1 MALLPSLVRTND
13 MCVGCNRCISV
24 CPVLN
29 ANVTVMTENG
39 PRIEVNRDACIN
51 CGSCFDACDH
61 HARTYDDDTERFFA
75 DLKAGKKISII
86 LAPAFL
92 ANYPKEYGSVLGGL
106 KNAGVNRMVSVSYGA
121 DITTWAYIK
130 YLTTNP
136 LEGAISQPCPAVV
149 NYIEKYVPELLP
161 KLVPVH
167 SPMMCT
173 AIYLKKYE
181 NLTDDL
187 AFISPCIAKKL
198 EIDDPNTKGYVTYN
212 VTFDNLMN
220 YVREH
225 NMLKE
230 WQNDEIEYGLG
241 AVYPTP
247 GGLKENVFWFCGE
260 DVVIRQIEGEKRV
273 YRYLDE
279 YSKRVQAGKELPFLV
294 DALNCGEGCL
304 YGTAV
309 EESKLASEDAF
320 YEMARIRA
328 RVRDFYNKK
337 TTGKK
342 EKKLGNVSTKEERLA
357 ELNSAFAK
365 LDVKDF
371 MRKYSNHS
379 ADVKILCPNE
389 QEKEEIFCSLH
400 KYTPESRR
408 VDCASCGYDTCEEMV
423 KAIYNKCNHK
433 SNCVQYEKS
442 KILEDKKKLEQ
453 MREAAIEKNEQIA
466 KFIEQDFEQ
475 LELSV
480 NEVAAGNQQTAGESE
495 VIQATMVTISNFCDE
510 LKESLREIEGMLERL
525 EQDNQNITAITRKTN
540 LLALN
545 ASVEAARAGEAGK
558 GFSVVASEIKVLSES
573 SAVATKSST
582 ENKLQI
588 SGAINEISQ
597 RAEQLQA
604 SIKGANEQVLEL
616 SARAQEI
623 SAATETLQSISE
635 SVKEKMKE
643 LE

>member
-1 MALLPSLVRTND
+1 MSLIQSLVQTND
-13 MCVGCNRCISV
+13 RCVGCNRCISV

-39 PRIEVNRDACIN
+39 PRIDVNRSACVN
-51 CGSCFDACDH
+51 CGACFDACDH
-61 HARTYDDDTERFFA
+61 HARTYEDDTERFFA
-75 DLKAGKKISII
+75 DLAAGKRISII

-106 KNAGVNRMVSVSYGA
+106 KKAGVNRIVSVSYGA
-121 DITTWAYIK
+121 DITTWAYIN
-130 YLTTNP
+130 YLTQNKMD
-136 LEGAISQPCPAVV
+136 GAISQPCPAVV

-173 AIYLKKYE
+173 AVYLKKYE
-181 NLTDDL
+181 KLPDAL

-198 EIDDPNTKGYVTYN
+198 EINDPNTGGMIEYN
-212 VTFDNLMN
+212 VTFDCLMKYARSHNLFGS
-220 YVREH
+220 VSE
-225 NMLKE
+225 
-230 WQNDEIEYGLG
+230 DEIEYGLG

-279 YSKRVQAGKELPFLV
+279 YSKRVMDGKELPFLV

-309 EESKLASEDAF
+309 EESKSKSEDAF

-337 TTGKK
+337 KK
-342 EKKLGNVSTKEERLA
+342 TRKKDSMVSTKEERLA
-357 ELNSAFAK
+357 ELNAAFAK
-365 LDVKDF
+365 LDIKDF
-371 MRKYSNHS
+371 LRKYTDHS
-379 ADVKILCPNE
+379 AEVKISEPTE
-389 QEKEEIFCSLH
+389 QEKEEIFLSLH
-400 KYTPESRR
+400 KYTEKDRC

-423 KAIYNKCNHK
+423 RAIHNKCNHK

-442 KILEDKKKLEQ
+442 TILEDKEQLEK
-453 MREAAIEKNEQIA
+453 MRVAASEKNEQIA
-466 KFIEQDFEQ
+466 RFVERDFEQ

-480 NEVAAGNQQTAGESE
+480 NEVAAGNQQTAEDSE
-495 VIQATMVTISNFCDE
+495 VIQNTMITIANFCEE
-510 LKESLREIEGMLERL
+510 LETSLREIEGMLDRL
-525 EQDNQNITAITRKTN
+525 EKENQSITAIAKKTN

-558 GFSVVASEIKVLSES
+558 GFSVVASEIKELSES
-573 SAVATKSST
+573 SSEATKNST
-582 ENKLQI
+582 SNKVQM
-588 SGAINEISQ
+588 SEAIKKIAE
-597 RAEQLQA
+597 RADVLQA
-604 SIKGANEQVLEL
+604 SIVEANEQVLGM
-616 SARAQEI
+616 SARVEEI
-623 SAATETLQSISE
+623 AAATETLQSISV
-635 SVKEKMKE
+635 SVKEKMRE

>member
-1 MALLPSLVRTND
+1 MSLVPSFVQTNEH
-13 MCVGCNRCISV
+13 CVGCNRCISV

-29 ANVTVMTENG
+29 ANVTVMTEKG
-39 PRIEVNRDACIN
+39 PRIDVNQAACVN
-51 CGSCFDACDH
+51 CGACFDACDH
-61 HARTYDDDTERFFA
+61 HARIYEDDTERFFA
-75 DLKAGKKISII
+75 DLAAGKKISIL

-106 KNAGVNRMVSVSYGA
+106 KRAGVNRIVSVSYGA
-121 DITTWAYIK
+121 DITTWAYID
-130 YLTTNP
+130 YLTKNK

-181 NLTDDL
+181 KLSDAL

-198 EIDDPNTKGYVTYN
+198 EICDPNTGGMVEYN
-212 VTFDNLMN
+212 VTFDKLME
-220 YVREH
+220 YVRSH
-225 NMLKE
+225 KLFGSIAA
-230 WQNDEIEYGLG
+230 DEIEYGLG

-260 DVVIRQIEGEKRV
+260 DVVIRQIEGEKKV

-279 YSKRVQAGKELPFLV
+279 YNRRVKAGKELPFLV
-294 DALNCGEGCL
+294 DALNCSEGCL

-309 EESKLASEDAF
+309 EESKLGNEAAF

-328 RVRDFYNKK
+328 NVRNFYDKK
-337 TTGKK
+337 RKGRKK
-342 EKKLGNVSTKEERLA
+342 ESKESTKEERLA
-357 ELNSAFAK
+357 ELNAAFAK
-365 LDVKDF
+365 LDRKDF
-371 MRKYSNHS
+371 QRTYTDHS
-379 ADVKILCPNE
+379 LQVKILEPNQ
-389 QEKEEIFCSLH
+389 QEKEKIFLSLH
-400 KYTPESRR
+400 KYTESDRC

-423 KAIYNKCNHK
+423 RAIYNQCNDK

-442 KILEDKKKLEQ
+442 TILEDKEKLEQ
-453 MREAAIEKNEQIA
+453 LRVAAAEKNEQIA
-466 KFIEQDFEQ
+466 RFVEKDFEQ

-480 NEVAAGNQQTAGESE
+480 SEVVAENQQNASESE
-495 VIQATMVTISNFCDE
+495 RIQNTMIAIANFCEE
-510 LKESLREIEGMLERL
+510 LETSLREIEDIL
-525 EQDNQNITAITRKTN
+525 EQLEKENRSITAIAKKTS
-540 LLALN
+540 LLSLN

-558 GFSVVASEIKVLSES
+558 GFSVVASEIKELSAAS
-573 SAVATKSST
+573 SEATKSS
-582 ENKLQI
+582 ELNKIQMSEALRRIAARADVLQKSI
-588 SGAINEISQ
+588 GEANAQMSGM
-597 RAEQLQA
+597 
-604 SIKGANEQVLEL
+604 
-616 SARAQEI
+616 SARVEEI
-623 SAATETLQSISE
+623 AAATETLQKISV

>member
-1 MALLPSLVRTND
+1 MALLASLVRTND
-13 MCVGCNRCISV
+13 ACVGCNRCISV
-24 CPVLN
+24 CPVLS
-29 ANVTVMTENG
+29 ANITVMTEKG

-61 HARTYDDDTERFFA
+61 HARTYEDDTERFFA

-106 KNAGVNRMVSVSYGA
+106 KAAGVNRMVSVSYGA
-121 DITTWAYIK
+121 DITTWAYIN
-130 YLTTNP
+130 YLTKNE
-136 LEGAISQPCPAVV
+136 LEGAISQPCPAIV
-149 NYIEKYVPELLP
+149 NYIEKYTPDLVK

-181 NLTDDL
+181 NLADDL

-198 EIDDPNTKGYVTYN
+198 EINDPNTKGFVKYN
-212 VTFDNLMN
+212 VTFDNLMK
-220 YVREH
+220 YVRDHKLMKQWES
-225 NMLKE
+225 
-230 WQNDEIEYGLG
+230 DEIEYGLG

-260 DVVIRQIEGEKRV
+260 DVVIRQIEGEKRA

-279 YSKRVQAGKELPFLV
+279 YSKRVKEGKELPFLV

-309 EESKLASEDAF
+309 EEDKLNDEDAF

-328 RVRDFYNKK
+328 RVRDFYDKKNLGKKKK
-337 TTGKK
+337 TAK
-342 EKKLGNVSTKEERLA
+342 VSTKEERLA
-357 ELNSAFAK
+357 ELNAAFAK

-371 MRKYSNHS
+371 LRGYTDHS
-379 ADVKILCPNE
+379 KEVKIHYPNE
-389 QEKEEIFCSLH
+389 QEKDEIFLSLN
-400 KYTPESRR
+400 KLTPESRR
-408 VDCASCGYDTCEEMV
+408 VDCASCGYNTCEEMV
-423 KAIYNKCNHK
+423 TAIYNKCNHK

-442 KILEDKKKLEQ
+442 KIQEDKEKLEQ
-453 MREAAIEKNEQIA
+453 MQEAAREKNEQIA
-466 KFIEQDFEQ
+466 RFVEQDFEQ

-480 NEVAAGNQQTAGESE
+480 NEVAAGNQQNASE
-495 VIQATMVTISNFCDE
+495 TEEIQNAIVKISEFCDE
-510 LKESLREIEGMLERL
+510 LKISMGEIEGILELL
-525 EQDNQNITAITRKTN
+525 EKDNQNITAITRKTN

-558 GFSVVASEIKVLSES
+558 GFSVVASEIKELSES
-573 SAVATKSST
+573 SSEATKSST
-582 ENKLQI
+582 ANKTQI
-588 SGAINEISQ
+588 ATAISRISE
-597 RAEQLQA
+597 RAEWLQQ
-604 SIKGANEQVLEL
+604 SIVSANDQILGL

-623 SAATETLQSISE
+623 AAATETLQGISE
-635 SVKEKMKE
+635 SVREKMRE

>member
-1 MALLPSLVRTND
+1 MVLLESLIQTSD
-13 MCVGCNRCISV
+13 ACVGCNRCISV
-24 CPVLN
+24 CPVLS
-29 ANVTVMTENG
+29 ANITVMTENG
-39 PRIEVNRDACIN
+39 PRIEVNRKACIN

-61 HARTYDDDTERFFA
+61 HARVYEDDTERFFA
-75 DLKAGKKISII
+75 DLAAGKKISII

-106 KNAGVNRMVSVSYGA
+106 KAAGVNRIVSVSYGA
-121 DITTWAYIK
+121 DITTWAYIN
-130 YLTTNP
+130 YLTKNK
-136 LEGAISQPCPAVV
+136 LEGAISQPCPAIV
-149 NYIEKYVPELLP
+149 NYIEKYVPDLIK

-181 NLTDDL
+181 NLPDDL

-198 EIDDPNTKGYVTYN
+198 EINDPNTKGAVKYN
-212 VTFDNLMN
+212 VTFDNLMK
-220 YVREH
+220 YVRAH
-225 NMLKE
+225 KMLKE

-260 DVVIRQIEGEKRV
+260 DVVIRQIEGEKRA

-279 YSKRVQAGKELPFLV
+279 YSKRVNEGKELPFLV

-304 YGTAV
+304 YGTAI
-309 EESKLASEDAF
+309 EEDKLNDEDAF

-328 RVRDFYNKK
+328 RVRDFYDKK
-337 TTGKK
+337 AAGKGRTK
-342 EKKLGNVSTKEERLA
+342 GSKVSTKEERLA
-357 ELNSAFAK
+357 ELNAAFAK

-371 MRKYSNHS
+371 LRGYTDHS
-379 ADVKILCPNE
+379 KEVKIYYPNE
-389 QEKEEIFCSLH
+389 QEKDEIFRSMN
-400 KYTPESRR
+400 KFTPESRCI
-408 VDCASCGYDTCEEMV
+408 DCASCGYNTCEEMV
-423 KAIYNKCNHK
+423 TAIYNKCNHK

-442 KILEDKKKLEQ
+442 KIKEDKEKLEQ
-453 MREAAIEKNEQIA
+453 MREAAREKNVQIS
-466 KFIEQDFEQ
+466 KFVEQDFEQ

-480 NEVAAGNQQTAGESE
+480 NEVAAGNQQNAGETEEIQNAIVKISE
-495 VIQATMVTISNFCDE
+495 FCDD
-510 LKESLREIEGMLERL
+510 LKTSMGEIEGVLELL
-525 EQDNQNITAITRKTN
+525 EKDNQNITAITRKTN

-558 GFSVVASEIKVLSES
+558 GFSVVATEIKELSES

-582 ENKLQI
+582 ENKMQIANAIRKIAERTEWLQ
-588 SGAINEISQ
+588 Q
-597 RAEQLQA
+597 
-604 SIKGANEQVLEL
+604 SIVSANDQILGL

-623 SAATETLQSISE
+623 AAATETLQGISE
-635 SVKEKMKE
+635 SVKEKMRE

>member
-1 MALLPSLVRTND
+1 M
-13 MCVGCNRCISV
+13 
-24 CPVLN
+24 
-29 ANVTVMTENG
+29 
-39 PRIEVNRDACIN
+39 
-51 CGSCFDACDH
+51 
-61 HARTYDDDTERFFA
+61 
-75 DLKAGKKISII
+75 
-86 LAPAFL
+86 
-92 ANYPKEYGSVLGGL
+92 
-106 KNAGVNRMVSVSYGA
+106 GA
-121 DITTWAYIK
+121 
-130 YLTTNP
+130 
-136 LEGAISQPCPAVV
+136 
-149 NYIEKYVPELLP
+149 
-161 KLVPVH
+161 
-167 SPMMCT
+167 
-173 AIYLKKYE
+173 
-181 NLTDDL
+181 
-187 AFISPCIAKKL
+187 
-198 EIDDPNTKGYVTYN
+198 
-212 VTFDNLMN
+212 
-220 YVREH
+220 
-225 NMLKE
+225 
-230 WQNDEIEYGLG
+230 
-241 AVYPTP
+241 
-247 GGLKENVFWFCGE
+247 
-260 DVVIRQIEGEKRV
+260 
-273 YRYLDE
+273 
-279 YSKRVQAGKELPFLV
+279 
-294 DALNCGEGCL
+294 
-304 YGTAV
+304 
-309 EESKLASEDAF
+309 
-320 YEMARIRA
+320 
-328 RVRDFYNKK
+328 
-337 TTGKK
+337 
-342 EKKLGNVSTKEERLA
+342 
-357 ELNSAFAK
+357 
-365 LDVKDF
+365 
-371 MRKYSNHS
+371 
-379 ADVKILCPNE
+379 
-389 QEKEEIFCSLH
+389 
-400 KYTPESRR
+400 
-408 VDCASCGYDTCEEMV
+408 CGYNTCEEMV

-442 KILEDKKKLEQ
+442 KILEDKQKLEQ
-453 MREAAIEKNEQIA
+453 MRKAAIEKNEQIA

>member
-24 CPVLN
+24 CPVLS

-408 VDCASCGYDTCEEMV
+408 VDCASCGYNTCEEMV

-635 SVKEKMKE
+635 SVKDKMKE